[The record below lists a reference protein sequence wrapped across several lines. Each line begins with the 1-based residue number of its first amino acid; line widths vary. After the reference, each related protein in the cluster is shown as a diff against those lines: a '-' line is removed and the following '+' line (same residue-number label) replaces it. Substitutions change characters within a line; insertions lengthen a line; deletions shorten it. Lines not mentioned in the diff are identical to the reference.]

1 MSLASYSRVREHLLV
16 GQRESVS
23 GKGVCLVLG
32 CDSNIAPLVVIF
44 TKRDGSVLK
53 ETSNII
59 EQMMKDASVTTISR
73 SMKNNARGEA
83 DRLVTHRINEL
94 EGELRDLSPHKDS
107 LGFLTAG
114 GKFLLDSTLQEP
126 FQF

>member
-1 MSLASYSRVREHLLV
+1 M
-16 GQRESVS
+16 
-23 GKGVCLVLG
+23 LG

-44 TKRDGSVLK
+44 TKRDGAVLK

-59 EQMMKDASVTTISR
+59 EQMTKDASVTTVSR
-73 SMKNNARGEA
+73 SAKTRARGEA

-107 LGFLTAG
+107 LGFLTAA
-114 GKFLLDSTLQEP
+114 GKFLLDSTLHHP
-126 FQF
+126 FNSDCGQGCKSAQMRQRKHARN